1 MGKRVLRLR
10 FATLRTNGAIVQG
23 FRNES
28 ANHPMLHNRISIFV
42 NLPLASLD
50 RLTLQWRLEDIGR
63 QGKSGGA

>member
-1 MGKRVLRLR
+1 
-10 FATLRTNGAIVQG
+10 
-23 FRNES
+23 
-28 ANHPMLHNRISIFV
+28 MLHNRVSIFV